1 LASPPRRI
9 FSREGAKP
17 QRIIN
22 PPFFAPY
29 LLCESYFFLLAKA
42 PSLPTAGYLSLV
54 EFIFY

>member
-9 FSREGAKP
+9 FSREGAEL

-29 LLCESYFFLLAKA
+29 LLCESYFFSANA
-42 PSLPTAGYLSLV
+42 PSLPAAGYLSLLA
-54 EFIFY
+54 FIFY